1 MRVITGVPYHDDRV
15 HRRASQVNALFVAV
29 KIAWGWAAW
38 TEGGNWNWAGFVAL
52 LFGGIA
58 LSRNIVASTR
68 LGQKS
73 SFVFD
78 CFCLTLAVQLGWLHS
93 GYWWYLYLAIPGYGV
108 YKAVRM
114 LLDWVFTP
122 TQSEMDENREL
133 TPQELKRQKKAERR
147 ANRPRYRR

>member
-1 MRVITGVPYHDDRV
+1 MQQVCLESEAVVSNELWTDLLRRLADTLRRV
-15 HRRASQVNALFVAV
+15 
-29 KIAWGWAAW
+29 AAAAGSDECLLAG
-38 TEGGNWNWAGFVAL
+38 EGSVLGFVAL

-108 YKAVRM
+108 YKVVRM

-133 TPQELKRQKKAERR
+133 TPQELKRQKKQE
-147 ANRPRYRR
+147 